1 MIRKKIETNDWEIL
15 QDETCTVDRIVFE
28 ALIKDVKLKY
38 GLGFSKMYRDMPE
51 GEFIKNVINE
61 MENLMFIRKN
71 DDTQQIKI
79 CPLVGKIQGNYPEDF
94 KGENTNE

>member
-1 MIRKKIETNDWEIL
+1 MKLRVDLLQTIKQTRK
-15 QDETCTVDRIVFE
+15 V
-28 ALIKDVKLKY
+28 
-38 GLGFSKMYRDMPE
+38 
-51 GEFIKNVINE
+51 NE

>member
-1 MIRKKIETNDWEIL
+1 
-15 QDETCTVDRIVFE
+15 
-28 ALIKDVKLKY
+28 
-38 GLGFSKMYRDMPE
+38 
-51 GEFIKNVINE
+51 
-61 MENLMFIRKN
+61 MFIRKN